1 MYYSNC
7 VVFVQS
13 EVLSGSAC
21 RRYRMDVMRGLGER
35 GDSMSLP
42 GVENL
47 MLHFT
52 PHADDWS
59 KLPVIVSGEGCYV
72 TDVRGNT
79 YIDGLAGLFTTQVG
93 HGRSEL
99 AEVAAKQMKE
109 LGFFP
114 SWSFQHPRSLE
125 LAAKISEIA
134 PGDLDST
141 FFVSSGS
148 EAVETVIKLARQY
161 HRANGEPMRYK
172 FISRKIAYHGTTMG
186 ALSVNGIPAFRAPF
200 EPLLQGFEHVPN
212 TQQDPEGAADVI
224 GEAIEFG
231 PPETVAA
238 VILEPVQNAGGC
250 LVPPPDYW
258 RRVREICDRHGVL
271 LASDAVICAFGRLG
285 EWFGIERFD
294 VVPDMTSFAKGVT
307 SGYLPMGGVVV
318 NERIASTL
326 KENASMFMHG
336 STFGGH
342 PVSSAVAL
350 ENIAIM
356 EREKLLQNVHDLEG
370 HFGDEL
376 RRVASD
382 HPVVKEVRGMG
393 FFWAVEINPERAD
406 GTPLEDEEYQK
417 YFKGVVSR
425 KLLEGG
431 LICRFDDKDEPVIQY
446 SPALVSDR
454 EVLSRIAEITD
465 YALTELERQLGYRN

>member
-1 MYYSNC
+1 
-7 VVFVQS
+7 
-13 EVLSGSAC
+13 
-21 RRYRMDVMRGLGER
+21 MDVMPGLGER
-35 GDSMSLP
+35 GKSTPLG

-52 PHADDWS
+52 PYAEDWS

-72 TDVRGNT
+72 TDDKGNR
-79 YIDGLAGLFTTQVG
+79 YVDGLAGLFTTQVG
-93 HGRSEL
+93 HGRTEL
-99 AEVAAKQMKE
+99 ADAASRQMKE

-114 SWSFQHPRSLE
+114 NWSFQHPRSLE
-125 LAAKISEIA
+125 LAEKMAEIA
-134 PGDLDST
+134 PGDLNGT

-161 HRANGEPMRYK
+161 HKANGEATRYK
-172 FISRKIAYHGTTMG
+172 VISRRIAYHGTTMG
-186 ALSVNGIPAFRAPF
+186 ALSVTGLPAFKAPF
-200 EPLLQGFEHVPN
+200 EPLLQGFHHVPN
-212 TQQDPEGAADVI
+212 TQQDPEGAADAI
-224 GEAIEFG
+224 EEAIEFG

-271 LASDAVICAFGRLG
+271 LVSDAVICAFGRLG

-318 NERIASTL
+318 NEKMRTTL
-326 KENASMFMHG
+326 KESAPMFMHG

-350 ENIAIM
+350 ENIAII
-356 EREKLLQNVHDLEG
+356 EREKLLENVHNLEG

-376 RRVASD
+376 RRVAGD
-382 HPVVKEVRGMG
+382 HPIVKDVRGMG
-393 FFWAVEINPERAD
+393 FFWALEVKPERPD
-406 GTPLEDEEYQK
+406 GRPLAEDEYQK
-417 YFKGVVSR
+417 YFKGVLSR
-425 KLLEGG
+425 KLMENG
-431 LICRFDDKDEPVIQY
+431 LICRFDDKEEPVIQY
-446 SPALVSDR
+446 SPALVTDR
-454 EVLSRIAEITD
+454 EVIGRIAEITD
-465 YALTELERQLGYRN
+465 AALTELERELGYRS

>member
-1 MYYSNC
+1 
-7 VVFVQS
+7 
-13 EVLSGSAC
+13 
-21 RRYRMDVMRGLGER
+21 MDVMRGLGER
-35 GDSMSLP
+35 GDSSSLA

-52 PHADDWS
+52 PYSEDWS
-59 KLPVIVSGEGCYV
+59 KLPVIVSGEGSYV
-72 TDVRGNT
+72 TDDKGKT

-93 HGRSEL
+93 HGRTEL
-99 AEVAAKQMKE
+99 ADAAHKQMKE

-114 SWSFQHPRSLE
+114 NWSFQHPRSLE
-125 LAAKISEIA
+125 LAAKIADIA
-134 PGDLDST
+134 PGDLNSS

-161 HRANGEPMRYK
+161 HKANGEPGRYK
-172 FISRKIAYHGTTMG
+172 IISRDVAYHGTTMG
-186 ALSVNGIPAFRAPF
+186 ALSVTGLPGFKAPF
-200 EPLLQGFEHVPN
+200 EPLPSGFFHVRN
-212 TQQDPEGAADVI
+212 TQQDPEGAAD
-224 GEAIEFG
+224 AIEQMIETEG
-231 PPETVAA
+231 PELVAA

-258 RRVREICDRHGVL
+258 KRVREICDRHGVL
-271 LASDAVICAFGRLG
+271 LVSDAVICAFGRLG

-294 VVPDMTSFAKGVT
+294 VTPDMTSFAKGVT

-318 NERIASTL
+318 NDRIASTL
-326 KENASMFMHG
+326 RHNASMFMHG

-356 EREKLLQNVHDLEG
+356 EREKLLDNVHEHEG
-370 HFGDEL
+370 HFGEEL
-376 RRVASD
+376 RRMAAD
-382 HPVVKEVRGMG
+382 HPIVKEVRGMG
-393 FFWAVEINPERAD
+393 FFWAVEVKPERAD
-406 GTPLEDEEYQK
+406 GTPLEEDEYHK

-431 LICRFDDKDEPVIQY
+431 LICRFDDKDDPVIQY

-465 YALTELERQLGYRN
+465 YALTELERQLGYRS

>member
-1 MYYSNC
+1 
-7 VVFVQS
+7 
-13 EVLSGSAC
+13 
-21 RRYRMDVMRGLGER
+21 MDVMRGLGER
-35 GDSMSLP
+35 GDSTSLA

-52 PHADDWS
+52 PYAEDWS
-59 KLPVIVSGEGCYV
+59 KLPVIVSGEGSYV
-72 TDVRGNT
+72 TDDKGKT
-79 YIDGLAGLFTTQVG
+79 YVDGLAGLFTTQVG
-93 HGRSEL
+93 HGRTEL
-99 AEVAAKQMKE
+99 ADAAHKQMKE

-114 SWSFQHPRSLE
+114 NWSFQHPRSLE
-125 LAAKISEIA
+125 LAAKIAEIA

-161 HRANGEPMRYK
+161 HKANGEPGRYK
-172 FISRKIAYHGTTMG
+172 VISRDVAYHGTTMG
-186 ALSVNGIPAFRAPF
+186 ALSVTGLPGFKAPF
-200 EPLLQGFEHVPN
+200 EPLPSGFFHVRN
-212 TQQDPEGAADVI
+212 TQQDPEGAAD
-224 GEAIEFG
+224 AIEQMI
-231 PPETVAA
+231 ETEGSELVAA

-258 RRVREICDRHGVL
+258 KRVREICDRHGVL
-271 LASDAVICAFGRLG
+271 LVSDAVICAFGRLG

-318 NERIASTL
+318 NDRIASTL
-326 KENASMFMHG
+326 RHNASMFMHG

-356 EREKLLQNVHDLEG
+356 EREKLLENVHAHEG

-376 RRVASD
+376 RRMASD
-382 HPVVKEVRGMG
+382 HPIVREVRGMG
-393 FFWAVEINPERAD
+393 FFWAVEVKPERAD
-406 GTPLEDEEYQK
+406 GTPLEEEEYRK

-431 LICRFDDKDEPVIQY
+431 LICRFDDKDDPVIQY
-446 SPALVSDR
+446 SPALISDR

>member
-1 MYYSNC
+1 
-7 VVFVQS
+7 
-13 EVLSGSAC
+13 
-21 RRYRMDVMRGLGER
+21 MDVMRGLGEH
-35 GDSMSLP
+35 GDGAPLA

-52 PHADDWS
+52 PYAEDWS

-72 TDVRGNT
+72 TDDKGRS
-79 YIDGLAGLFTTQVG
+79 YLDGLAGLFTTQVG
-93 HGRSEL
+93 HGRTEL
-99 AEVAAKQMKE
+99 ADSAHRQMTE

-114 SWSFQHPRSLE
+114 NWSFQHPRSLE
-125 LAAKISEIA
+125 LAHKIAEIA
-134 PGDLDST
+134 PGDLNSS

-148 EAVETVIKLARQY
+148 EAVETVIKLSRQY
-161 HRANGEPMRYK
+161 HKANGEASRYK
-172 FISRKIAYHGTTMG
+172 IISRKIAYHGTTMG
-186 ALSVNGIPAFRAPF
+186 ALSVTGLPSFKAPF
-200 EPLLQGFEHVPN
+200 EPLLQGFMHVPN
-212 TQQDPEGAADVI
+212 TQQDPEGAADAI
-224 GEAIEFG
+224 EEAIEFG

-271 LASDAVICAFGRLG
+271 LVSDAVICAFGRLG
-285 EWFGIERFD
+285 EWFGIERFG

-318 NERIASTL
+318 NERMSDTL
-326 KENASMFMHG
+326 RNHAPMFMHG

-350 ENIAIM
+350 ENIRII
-356 EREKLLQNVHDLEG
+356 EREKLLENVHNLEG
-370 HFGDEL
+370 YFEVEL
-376 RRVASD
+376 RRMAEA
-382 HPVVKEVRGMG
+382 HPIVKEVRGMG
-393 FFWAVEINPERAD
+393 FFWAVEVKPERAD
-406 GTPLEDEEYQK
+406 GTPLEGDEYQR

-431 LICRFDDKDEPVIQY
+431 LICRFDDKDEPVIQF
-446 SPALVSDR
+446 SPALVADR
-454 EVLSRIAEITD
+454 EILGRIAEVTD
-465 YALTELERQLGYRN
+465 EALTELEKELGYRS

>member
-1 MYYSNC
+1 
-7 VVFVQS
+7 
-13 EVLSGSAC
+13 
-21 RRYRMDVMRGLGER
+21 MDVMRGLGEH
-35 GDSMSLP
+35 GDSTSLA
-42 GVENL
+42 GVDNL

-52 PHADDWS
+52 PYAEDWT
-59 KLPVIVSGEGCYV
+59 KLPVIVSGEGSYV
-72 TDVRGNT
+72 TDNKGNT
-79 YIDGLAGLFTTQVG
+79 YVDGLAGLFTTQVG
-93 HGRSEL
+93 HGRTEL
-99 AEVAAKQMKE
+99 ADAAHKQMKE

-114 SWSFQHPRSLE
+114 NWSFQHPRSLE
-125 LAAKISEIA
+125 LAAKIAEIA
-134 PGDLDST
+134 PGDLNST

-161 HRANGEPMRYK
+161 HKANGEPGRYK
-172 FISRKIAYHGTTMG
+172 IISRDVAYHGTTMG
-186 ALSVNGIPAFRAPF
+186 ALSVTGLPSFKAPF
-200 EPLLQGFEHVPN
+200 EPLPSGFFHVRN
-212 TQQDPEGAADVI
+212 TQQDPEGAAD
-224 GEAIEFG
+224 AIEQMIETEG
-231 PPETVAA
+231 PELVAA

-258 RRVREICDRHGVL
+258 KRVREICDRHGVL
-271 LASDAVICAFGRLG
+271 LVSDAVICAFGRLG

-294 VVPDMTSFAKGVT
+294 VTPDMTSFAKGVT

-318 NERIASTL
+318 NDRIASTL
-326 KENASMFMHG
+326 KHNAPMFMHG

-356 EREKLLQNVHDLEG
+356 EREKLLENVHAHEG

-376 RRVASD
+376 RRMAAD
-382 HPVVKEVRGMG
+382 HPIVKEVRGMG
-393 FFWAVEINPERAD
+393 FFWAVEVKPERAD
-406 GTPLEDEEYQK
+406 GTPLEEDEYDK

-431 LICRFDDKDEPVIQY
+431 LICRFDDKDDPVIQY

-465 YALTELERQLGYRN
+465 YALTELERELGYRS

>member
-1 MYYSNC
+1 
-7 VVFVQS
+7 
-13 EVLSGSAC
+13 
-21 RRYRMDVMRGLGER
+21 MDVMRGLGEH
-35 GDSMSLP
+35 GEGTPLA

-52 PHADDWS
+52 PHTEDWS

-72 TDVRGNT
+72 RDIRGRG

-93 HGRSEL
+93 HGREEL
-99 AEVAAKQMKE
+99 AEAAAGQMKE

-114 SWSFQHPRSLE
+114 NWSFQHPRSLE
-125 LAAKISEIA
+125 LAHKIAELA
-134 PGDLDST
+134 PGDLGST

-148 EAVETVIKLARQY
+148 EAVETVIKLSRQY
-161 HRANGEPMRYK
+161 HKANGEATRYK
-172 FISRKIAYHGTTMG
+172 VISRRIAYHGTTLG
-186 ALSVNGIPAFRAPF
+186 ALSVTGLPTFRAPF
-200 EPLLQGFEHVPN
+200 EPLLQGFMHVPN
-212 TQQDPEGAADVI
+212 THQDPEGAADAI
-224 GEAIEFG
+224 QEAIEFG

-258 RRVREICDRHGVL
+258 RRVREICDRYGVL
-271 LASDAVICAFGRLG
+271 LVSDAVICAFGRLG
-285 EWFGIERFD
+285 EWFGIEPFD

-318 NERIASTL
+318 NERVRQTL
-326 KENASMFMHG
+326 RNNAPMFWHG

-350 ENIAIM
+350 ENIAII
-356 EREKLLQNVHDLEG
+356 EREKLLENVHNLERY
-370 HFGDEL
+370 FEDEL
-376 RRVASD
+376 KQMAER
-382 HPVVKEVRGMG
+382 HPIVEEIRGMG
-393 FFWAVEINPERAD
+393 FFWAVEVRAERAD
-406 GTPLEDEEYQK
+406 GTPLEGDEYER

-431 LICRFDDKDEPVIQY
+431 LICRFDDKDEPVIQF
-446 SPALVSDR
+446 SPALVADR
-454 EVLSRIAEITD
+454 EVIGKIAEITD
-465 YALTELERQLGYRN
+465 DALTELERELGYRS

>member
-1 MYYSNC
+1 
-7 VVFVQS
+7 
-13 EVLSGSAC
+13 
-21 RRYRMDVMRGLGER
+21 MDVMRGLGER
-35 GDSMSLP
+35 GDSSSLA

-52 PHADDWS
+52 PYSEDWS
-59 KLPVIVSGEGCYV
+59 KLPVIVSGEGSYV
-72 TDVRGNT
+72 TDDKGRT
-79 YIDGLAGLFTTQVG
+79 YVDGLAGLFTTQVG
-93 HGRSEL
+93 HGRTEL
-99 AEVAAKQMKE
+99 ADAAHKQMKE

-114 SWSFQHPRSLE
+114 NWSFQHPRSLE
-125 LAAKISEIA
+125 LAAKIAEIA
-134 PGDLDST
+134 PGDLNSS

-161 HRANGEPMRYK
+161 HKANGEPGRYK
-172 FISRKIAYHGTTMG
+172 IISRDVAYHGTTMG
-186 ALSVNGIPAFRAPF
+186 ALSVTGLPGFKAPF
-200 EPLLQGFEHVPN
+200 EPLPSGFFHVRN
-212 TQQDPEGAADVI
+212 TQQDPEGAAD
-224 GEAIEFG
+224 AIEQMIETEG
-231 PPETVAA
+231 PELVAA

-258 RRVREICDRHGVL
+258 KRVREICDRHGVL
-271 LASDAVICAFGRLG
+271 LVSDAVICAFGRLG

-294 VVPDMTSFAKGVT
+294 VTPDMTSFAKGVT

-318 NERIASTL
+318 NDRIASTL
-326 KENASMFMHG
+326 RHNASMFMHG

-356 EREKLLQNVHDLEG
+356 EREKLLDNVHEHEG
-370 HFGDEL
+370 HFGEEL
-376 RRVASD
+376 RRMAAD
-382 HPVVKEVRGMG
+382 HPIVKEVRGMG
-393 FFWAVEINPERAD
+393 FFWAVEIKPERAD
-406 GTPLEDEEYQK
+406 GTPLEEDEYHK

-431 LICRFDDKDEPVIQY
+431 LICRFDDKDDPVIQY

-465 YALTELERQLGYRN
+465 YALTELERQLGYGS

>member
-1 MYYSNC
+1 
-7 VVFVQS
+7 
-13 EVLSGSAC
+13 
-21 RRYRMDVMRGLGER
+21 MDVMRGLGEY
-35 GDSMSLP
+35 GESTPLA
-42 GVENL
+42 GVDNL

-52 PHADDWS
+52 PYSEDWS
-59 KLPVIVSGEGCYV
+59 KLPVIVSGEGSYI
-72 TDVRGNT
+72 TDDKGRS

-93 HGRSEL
+93 HGRTEL

-114 SWSFQHPRSLE
+114 NWSFQHPRSLE
-125 LAAKISEIA
+125 LAAKIAEIA
-134 PGDLDST
+134 PGDLNST

-161 HRANGEPMRYK
+161 HKANGEPGRYK
-172 FISRKIAYHGTTMG
+172 IISRDVAYHGTTMG
-186 ALSVNGIPAFRAPF
+186 ALSVTGLPDFKAPF
-200 EPLLQGFEHVPN
+200 EPLPAGFFHVKN
-212 TQQDPEGAADVI
+212 TQQDPEGAAD
-224 GEAIEFG
+224 AIEQMIEAEG
-231 PPETVAA
+231 PDQIAA

-258 RRVREICDRHGVL
+258 KRVREICDRHGVL
-271 LASDAVICAFGRLG
+271 LVSDAVICAFGRLG

-318 NERIASTL
+318 NDKIASTL
-326 KENASMFMHG
+326 KGKESMFMHG

-342 PVSSAVAL
+342 PVCSAVAL
-350 ENIAIM
+350 ENIKII
-356 EREKLLQNVHDLEG
+356 ERENLLQNVRDLEG

-376 RRVASD
+376 KKMAAD

-393 FFWAVEINPERAD
+393 FFWAVEVNPERAD
-406 GTPLEDEEYQK
+406 GTPLAGDEYQK

-425 KLLEGG
+425 KLMEGG
-431 LICRFDDKDEPVIQY
+431 LICRFDDKEDPVIQF
-446 SPALVSDR
+446 SPALTSNR
-454 EVLSRIAEITD
+454 EILSRIAEITD
-465 YALTELERQLGYRN
+465 DALTELEKELGYRG

>member
-1 MYYSNC
+1 
-7 VVFVQS
+7 
-13 EVLSGSAC
+13 
-21 RRYRMDVMRGLGER
+21 MDVMKGLGER
-35 GDSMSLP
+35 GESTALA

-52 PHADDWS
+52 PYAEDWS

-72 TDVRGNT
+72 TDDRGNR
-79 YIDGLAGLFTTQVG
+79 YVDGLGGLFTTQDRN
-93 HGRSEL
+93 GRAEL
-99 AEVAAKQMKE
+99 AEVAAKQKKE
-109 LGFFP
+109 HDFFP
-114 SWSFQHPRSLE
+114 NWSMHHPRSLE

-134 PGDLDST
+134 PGDLNSS

-161 HRANGEPMRYK
+161 HKANGEPERYK

-186 ALSVNGIPAFRAPF
+186 ALSVTGLPTFKAPF
-200 EPLLQGFEHVPN
+200 EPLPAGFHHVPN
-212 TQQDPEGAADVI
+212 TQQDPEGAAEAI
-224 GEAIEFG
+224 REAIEFG
-231 PPETVAA
+231 PPETIAA

-250 LVPPPDYW
+250 LVPPEGYW
-258 RRVREICDRHGVL
+258 RRVREICDEYGVL
-271 LASDAVICAFGRLG
+271 LVSDAVICAFGRLG

-318 NERIASTL
+318 NDKIAHTL
-326 KENASMFMHG
+326 KEKASMFMHG

-356 EREKLLQNVHDLEG
+356 ERENLLQNVHDLEG

-376 RRVASD
+376 RRMAAD
-382 HPVVKEVRGMG
+382 HPIVKEVRGMG
-393 FFWAVEINPERAD
+393 FFWAVEVNPEKAD
-406 GTPLEDEEYQK
+406 GTPLRGDEYQR

-431 LICRFDDKDEPVIQY
+431 LICRFDDKDEPVIQF

-465 YALTELERQLGYRN
+465 EALTELEKELGYRS

>member
-1 MYYSNC
+1 
-7 VVFVQS
+7 
-13 EVLSGSAC
+13 
-21 RRYRMDVMRGLGER
+21 MDVMRGLGEHGEPTR
-35 GDSMSLP
+35 LA

-52 PHADDWS
+52 PYAEDWS
-59 KLPVIVSGEGCYV
+59 RLPVIVSGEGSYV
-72 TDVRGNT
+72 TDDKGRT

-93 HGRSEL
+93 HGRAEL
-99 AEVAAKQMKE
+99 AEVAASQMKE

-114 SWSFQHPRSLE
+114 NWSFQHPRSLE
-125 LAAKISEIA
+125 LAAKIAEIA
-134 PGDLDST
+134 PGDLNST

-161 HRANGEPMRYK
+161 HKVNGEPGRYK
-172 FISRKIAYHGTTMG
+172 IISRNVAYHGTTMG
-186 ALSVNGIPAFRAPF
+186 ALSVTGLPSFKAPF
-200 EPLLQGFEHVPN
+200 EPLPSGFFHVKN
-212 TQQDPEGAADVI
+212 TQQDPEGAAD
-224 GEAIEFG
+224 AIEDMIEAEG
-231 PPETVAA
+231 SDQVAA

-250 LVPPPDYW
+250 LVPPPGYW
-258 RRVREICDRHGVL
+258 GRVREICDRHGVL
-271 LASDAVICAFGRLG
+271 LVSDAVIAAFGRLG

-318 NERIASTL
+318 NDKIAHTL
-326 KENASMFMHG
+326 RDKASMFMHG

-356 EREKLLQNVHDLEG
+356 ERENLLQNVHDLEG

-376 RRVASD
+376 GRMAAD

-393 FFWAVEINPERAD
+393 FFWAVEVNPEKAD
-406 GTPLEDEEYQK
+406 GTPLKGDEYQK

-431 LICRFDDKDEPVIQY
+431 LICRFDDKNEPVIQF

-454 EVLSRIAEITD
+454 QVLSRIAEITD
-465 YALTELERQLGYRN
+465 EALTELEKKLGYRG

>member
-1 MYYSNC
+1 
-7 VVFVQS
+7 
-13 EVLSGSAC
+13 
-21 RRYRMDVMRGLGER
+21 MDVMRGLGEHGGSTR
-35 GDSMSLP
+35 LA

-52 PHADDWS
+52 PYSEDWS
-59 KLPVIVSGEGCYV
+59 KLPVIVSGEGSYV
-72 TDVRGNT
+72 TDDRGRS

-93 HGRSEL
+93 HGRAEL

-114 SWSFQHPRSLE
+114 NWSFQHPRSLE
-125 LAAKISEIA
+125 LAAKLSEIA
-134 PGDLDST
+134 PGDLNST

-148 EAVETVIKLARQY
+148 EAVETVIKIARQY
-161 HRANGEPMRYK
+161 HKVNGEPGRYK
-172 FISRKIAYHGTTMG
+172 IISRDVAYHGTTMG
-186 ALSVNGIPAFRAPF
+186 ALSVTGLPSFKAPF
-200 EPLLQGFEHVPN
+200 EPLPSGFFHVKN
-212 TQQDPEGAADVI
+212 TQQDPEGAAD
-224 GEAIEFG
+224 AIEQMIEAEG
-231 PPETVAA
+231 PDQVAA

-271 LASDAVICAFGRLG
+271 LVSDAVICAFGRLG

-318 NERIASTL
+318 NDKIAHTL
-326 KENASMFMHG
+326 KDGASMFMHG

-356 EREKLLQNVHDLEG
+356 ERENLLQNVHDLEG

-376 RRVASD
+376 KKMAAD

-393 FFWAVEINPERAD
+393 FFWAVEVNPEKAD
-406 GTPLEDEEYQK
+406 GTPLEGDEYQK

-425 KLLEGG
+425 KLMEGG
-431 LICRFDDKDEPVIQY
+431 LICRFDDKDEPVIQF
-446 SPALVSDR
+446 SPALVSDK

-465 YALTELERQLGYRN
+465 EALTELEKALGYRG

>member
-1 MYYSNC
+1 
-7 VVFVQS
+7 
-13 EVLSGSAC
+13 
-21 RRYRMDVMRGLGER
+21 MDVMRGLGEH
-35 GDSMSLP
+35 GNSKPLA

-52 PHADDWS
+52 PYAEDWS
-59 KLPVIVSGEGCYV
+59 KLPVIVSGEGSYV
-72 TDVRGNT
+72 TDDKGNT

-93 HGRSEL
+93 HGRVEL
-99 AEVAAKQMKE
+99 ADAAHKQMKE

-114 SWSFQHPRSLE
+114 NWSFQHPRSLE
-125 LAAKISEIA
+125 LAAKIAEIA
-134 PGDLDST
+134 PGDLNST

-161 HRANGEPMRYK
+161 HKTNGEPGRYK
-172 FISRKIAYHGTTMG
+172 IISRDVAYHGTTMG
-186 ALSVNGIPAFRAPF
+186 ALSVTGLPGFKAPF
-200 EPLLQGFEHVPN
+200 EPLPSGFFHVKN
-212 TQQDPEGAADVI
+212 TQQDPEGAAD
-224 GEAIEFG
+224 AIEQMIEAEG
-231 PPETVAA
+231 PDLVAA

-258 RRVREICDRHGVL
+258 RRVREICDKHGVL
-271 LASDAVICAFGRLG
+271 LVSDAVICAFGRLG

-294 VVPDMTSFAKGVT
+294 VLPDMTSFAKGVT

-318 NERIASTL
+318 NDTIANTL
-326 KENASMFMHG
+326 KEKASMFMHG

-350 ENIAIM
+350 ENISII
-356 EREKLLQNVHDLEG
+356 ERENLLGNVHELEG

-376 RRVASD
+376 RRMASE
-382 HPVVKEVRGMG
+382 HPIVKEVRGMG
-393 FFWAVEINPERAD
+393 FFWAVEVNPERAD
-406 GTPLEDEEYQK
+406 GTPLSDDEYQK

-431 LICRFDDKDEPVIQY
+431 LICRFDDKDDPVIQF

-465 YALTELERQLGYRN
+465 GALTELEKQLGYKD